1 MMMPGWLALSP
12 AAVAATLLSGMAMY
26 LGLRHPG
33 DQLRRTLAGEAAGLR
48 SDRRVSGAFGG
59 RPQALSIGRRL
70 VLCGLC
76 AGAICLAGAQFRQGP
91 GLFAWVAWPLLTIGG
106 TVALGWLEPLTVRRR
121 QRELVLQVPEALEL
135 MAACLGAGM
144 PVRAACRA
152 IVGAFDGPVAED
164 LGRVLALVDLGA
176 SDTDAWSQLHDH
188 PQLGPAASDLARSID
203 SGTLLVQGLRQHAA
217 AARAARRGLLL
228 VRARSVGVRS
238 VLPLMICFLPSFMLL
253 GVVPTV
259 VSAIRHALP

>member
-1 MMMPGWLALSP
+1 MILPSWLVLSP
-12 AAVAATLLSGMAMY
+12 AAVMAAVLSGMAMY
-26 LGLRHPG
+26 LVLHHPG
-33 DQLRRTLAGEAAGLR
+33 DQLRRTSVGETAVLR
-48 SDRRVSGAFGG
+48 SERRVSRAFGG
-59 RPQALSIGRRL
+59 RPEAPSLGRRL
-70 VLCGLC
+70 MLCGLC
-76 AGAICLAGAQFRQGP
+76 AGALCLVAARLREGP
-91 GLFAWVAWPLLTIGG
+91 GPLAWVAWPLLTTGG
-106 TVALGWLEPLTVRRR
+106 ALALGWLEPQLVRRR
-121 QRELVLQVPEALEL
+121 QRDLVLQVPQALEL

-152 IVGAFDGPVAED
+152 IVGAFDGPVGED
-164 LGRVLALVDLGA
+164 LGRVLALVDLGV
-176 SDTDAWSQLHDH
+176 SDADAWSQLHDH
-188 PQLGPAASDLARSID
+188 PQLGPAADDLARSID

-217 AARAARRGLLL
+217 AARDARRSLLL